1 MGIIA
6 KNKVIPAKITLPES
20 KYFFNFEDFLY
31 FSMIIISTI
40 ITIGNIAMGGIS
52 EIVTPINENNYKRN
66 SNIYLNNPISSIF
79 YLIKK

>member
-6 KNKVIPAKITLPES
+6 KNKVIPAKIALPKS
-20 KYFFNFEDFLY
+20 KCFFNFEDFLY

-66 SNIYLNNPISSIF
+66 SNIYLNNPISGIF